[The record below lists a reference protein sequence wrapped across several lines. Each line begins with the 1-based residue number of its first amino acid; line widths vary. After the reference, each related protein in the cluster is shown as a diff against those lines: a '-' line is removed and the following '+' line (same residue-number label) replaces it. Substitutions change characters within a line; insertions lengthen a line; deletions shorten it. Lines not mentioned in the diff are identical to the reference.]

1 MNQAMV
7 DNIVRAVLYEGYILY
22 PYRPSSVKNRQRWT
36 FGGIYPRAFSDQ
48 QNGTDPWTM
57 QTQCP
62 VRGIAP
68 TLHITARFLHL
79 ADRKIERALGEG
91 EFRPVESMEAGGRS
105 YQTWQEAVEREVD
118 LGEVALADLS
128 PQPRRTDFS
137 FAGCTETQP
146 LKENDGR
153 TVGRLVRT
161 QQPITGS
168 VELSAVRA
176 NENVFVVTVR
186 IVNMTPMDAAAPI
199 DRDAALLRSFASTHA
214 ILVARQG
221 EFISL
226 TDPPDDLR
234 EIAAG
239 CQNIGC
245 WPVLVG
251 EPGENDAVLASP
263 TILEDHPRIAP
274 ESPGDLFDSSEIDE
288 ILTLRI
294 LTLTDEE
301 KRQAVAADHRAAEMF
316 ARTEALARGQLAN
329 LHGVMRHG

>member
-48 QNGTDPWTM
+48 QSGTDPWTM
-57 QTQCP
+57 QTQC
-62 VRGIAP
+62 VVAGNEP
-68 TLHITARFLHL
+68 TLQIKVRFLHL
-79 ADRKIERALGEG
+79 LDRKVEQATGDN
-91 EFRPVESMEAGGRS
+91 EFRPVAVMEAAGRS
-105 YQTWQEAVEREVD
+105 YPSWQEAVEREVE

-128 PQPRRTDFS
+128 HPRCTVFS
-137 FAGCTETQP
+137 FAGGIEVQS
-146 LKENDGR
+146 LSEADGR
-153 TVGRLVRT
+153 PVGRVIRE
-161 QQPITGS
+161 QQSISGS
-168 VELSAVRA
+168 VELSAVRKA
-176 NENVFVVTVR
+176 GDTFLVTVR
-186 IVNMTPMDAAAPI
+186 ILNQTPIDARAPI
-199 DRDAALLRSFASTHA
+199 DRDAALMRSFASTH
-214 ILVARQG
+214 VMFSVRQG
-221 EFISL
+221 DFISL
-226 TDPPDDLR
+226 TDPPDGLR
-234 EIAAG
+234 EVVAE

-251 EPGENDAVLASP
+251 EPDETDAMLSSP
-263 TILEDHPRIAP
+263 IILEDYPRIAP
-274 ESPGDLFDSSEIDE
+274 ESPGDLFDGTEIDE

-316 ARTEALARGQLAN
+316 ARTESLAREQLSN